1 MPKVTNGLNLQ
12 NTQKITNLLDPT
24 AAQDAAT
31 KNYVDTHSSVYG
43 FYFVSST
50 ETVIVPINRL
60 CMIQRQTKIDGRVTL
75 DGILASYA

>member
-12 NTQKITNLLDPT
+12 NTQKIINVLDPT

-31 KNYVDTHSSVYG
+31 KNYVDAHSGIYG
-43 FYFVSST
+43 FYFIPST
-50 ETVIVPINRL
+50 ETVTVSVNRL